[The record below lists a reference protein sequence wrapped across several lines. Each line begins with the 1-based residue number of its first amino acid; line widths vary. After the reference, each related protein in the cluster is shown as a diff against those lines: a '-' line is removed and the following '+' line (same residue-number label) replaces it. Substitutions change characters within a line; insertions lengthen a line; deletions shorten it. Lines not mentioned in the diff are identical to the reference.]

1 MQMLSGEAS
10 NDNDRDSRHDEQTV
24 IAEVT
29 EESAPQ
35 HKQTSGHHNG
45 HEWVDLGL
53 SVKWATCNVGA
64 VREEGVGTV
73 VIWGETR
80 TGYCFNWIGNFY
92 RQRVLCKMRK
102 KFLCFPRSDMDIA
115 PNSGHDTARENWGG
129 TWRMPTFHEFVEL
142 VKRCKWTWIS
152 QGCRNGYFITGP
164 NGNSIFLPSN
174 RCGSDAM
181 SNLFFFGRYWSADVH
196 IPEYSYCLYFDGS
209 SYSVDHES
217 WAIGAGVR
225 PVIN

>member
-1 MQMLSGEAS
+1 
-10 NDNDRDSRHDEQTV
+10 
-24 IAEVT
+24 
-29 EESAPQ
+29 
-35 HKQTSGHHNG
+35 
-45 HEWVDLGL
+45 
-53 SVKWATCNVGA
+53 
-64 VREEGVGTV
+64 
-73 VIWGETR
+73 
-80 TGYCFNWIGNFY
+80 
-92 RQRVLCKMRK
+92 MRK

-152 QGCRNGYFITGP
+152 QGGRNGYFITGP

-181 SNLFFFGRYWSADVH
+181 SNLFFFGRYWSADVQ
-196 IPEYSYCLYFDGS
+196 IPESSYCLYFDGS
-209 SYSVDHES
+209 SYSVDHER